1 MPPQTIIQASFN
13 SGEISPL
20 LTGRVDIQKYASSC
34 AALQNFIPLVQG
46 PACKRGGLR
55 FIGQAKYADKPCI
68 LLPFRRSAT
77 ENYVLEF
84 GDRYIQF
91 WRDRGQV
98 LKNGV
103 PYEIVS
109 PYTLADII
117 GPDGTKGIQHVQSGD
132 VLYLACRGVP
142 PKKLTKLAATNWPL
156 EDFVP
161 VGGPWDE
168 ANSVEGL
175 KIAASGQ
182 RGTVTVTANFDVFKS
197 TDVAARSAWS
207 WKLMMPIAPLS

>member
-1 MPPQTIIQASFN
+1 MPQQTVIQTAFN

-20 LTGRVDIQKYASSC
+20 LGGRVDIEKYTVSC
-34 AALQNFIPLVQG
+34 RKMQNFTPIVQG
-46 PACKRGGLR
+46 AACKRGG
-55 FIGQAKYADKPCI
+55 FSYIGEAKYRDRACI
-68 LLPFRRSAT
+68 FIPFRRSAI

-84 GDRYIQF
+84 GDRYIRF

-98 LKNGV
+98 LKTGV

-142 PKKLTKLAATNWPL
+142 PKKLTKLAATNWMRR
-156 EDFVP
+156 
-161 VGGPWDE
+161 
-168 ANSVEGL
+168 
-175 KIAASGQ
+175 I
-182 RGTVTVTANFDVFKS
+182 
-197 TDVAARSAWS
+197 
-207 WKLMMPIAPLS
+207 